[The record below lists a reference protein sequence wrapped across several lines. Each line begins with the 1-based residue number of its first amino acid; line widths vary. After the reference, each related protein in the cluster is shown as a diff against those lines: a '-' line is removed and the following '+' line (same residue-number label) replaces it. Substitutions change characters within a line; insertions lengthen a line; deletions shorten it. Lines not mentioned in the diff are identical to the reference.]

1 MFTNKE
7 QLCQSFWKSVKEQK
21 FKAKSIERGADQFD
35 PPPPKLLGFSKFVY
49 VPVRPTIQA
58 YPQSTVVVEN
68 DTVSLFCKATGKPAP
83 IVTWIQVNK
92 PGRSFPPGGTLTI
105 SRVNVNDTGEYNCT
119 ASNSVG
125 SAMASATVTV
135 KRKYASLKDLKL

>member
-1 MFTNKE
+1 M
-7 QLCQSFWKSVKEQK
+7 
-21 FKAKSIERGADQFD
+21 
-35 PPPPKLLGFSKFVY
+35 
-49 VPVRPTIQA
+49 
-58 YPQSTVVVEN
+58 
-68 DTVSLFCKATGKPAP
+68 
-83 IVTWIQVNK
+83 NK
-92 PGRSFPPGGTLTI
+92 PGRSFPPGGTLTL